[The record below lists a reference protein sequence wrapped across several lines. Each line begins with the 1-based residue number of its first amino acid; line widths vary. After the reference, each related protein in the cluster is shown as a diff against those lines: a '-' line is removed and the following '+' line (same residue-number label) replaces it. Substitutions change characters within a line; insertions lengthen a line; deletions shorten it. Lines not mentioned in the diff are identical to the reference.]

1 MKWQDV
7 LIRVLVAA
15 LAALAGALTEQ
26 QHPGV
31 LTGLVQPLGVVLGAP
46 LVEPSDWKL
55 LLPQPI
61 PLLALSLG

>member
-7 LIRVLVAA
+7 LMRVLVAA

-31 LTGLVQPLGVVLGAP
+31 LLAPVQAVGEALAP
-46 LVEPSDWKL
+46 H
-55 LLPQPI
+55 
-61 PLLALSLG
+61 LASR